1 MSVLFRL
8 KILSRK
14 KVLTDEDV
22 CQVTLPGLGGEV
34 TILGGH
40 DILVCALKAGTLWY
54 KKKEDDEEDDF
65 VKIQLSGGCAEITH
79 TSVTVFVD

>member
-8 KILSRK
+8 KILSQK
-14 KVLTDEDV
+14 KTIADIDV

-40 DILVCALKAGTLWY
+40 DILVCALKSGVLWY
-54 KKKEDDEEDDF
+54 KKNENDEPDDF
-65 VKIQLSGGCAEITH
+65 VKIEVSGGCAEINH